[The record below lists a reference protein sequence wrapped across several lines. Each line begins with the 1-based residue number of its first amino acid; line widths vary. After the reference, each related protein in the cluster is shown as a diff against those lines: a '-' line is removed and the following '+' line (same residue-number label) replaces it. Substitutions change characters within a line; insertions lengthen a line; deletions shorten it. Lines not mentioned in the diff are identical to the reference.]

1 MLCICTHSMSSMS
14 TFSKTHFLASL
25 SKTWITLLFI
35 FAINIISFNNHL
47 TNFHYKVS
55 THVAESEKK
64 KKHTLGVWYWYHCK
78 YHKSL
83 CMYNKW
89 IFNIFFCKSS
99 PLYEN
104 IVLNNSC
111 HFVCHILWTLSVLK
125 VRLTSMFLKGYFLF
139 YLTTIKQLLLL
150 LFVCTHTLL

>member
-1 MLCICTHSMSSMS
+1 MHTFNVFNVYILKNSLPCI
-14 TFSKTHFLASL
+14 SL
-25 SKTWITLLFI
+25 KKWITLLFI

-64 KKHTLGVWYWYHCK
+64 EHTLGVWYWYHCK